1 MILLHV
7 VNDCQCHTAGHAE
20 PDLVFLSPSGLFLKL
35 GRSAALVF
43 LQKLDSVAF
52 HLVPRLHLH
61 SQNTVLTV
69 VGFDMLAILKMNKGP
84 ELGIGYHDD
93 VPTPAAVS
101 SARTTLRHVLGPV
114 KVH

>member
-1 MILLHV
+1 M
-7 VNDCQCHTAGHAE
+7 
-20 PDLVFLSPSGLFLKL
+20 
-35 GRSAALVF
+35 F